1 MKKFYLIL
9 AAAVGMTITSCTTN
23 DFLGDVDPN
32 AQAVVNDGSIRFGT
46 ATKGMTR
53 ADHVGADAAGL
64 LGEQFVFAGQK
75 TNATPASQLVFDQ
88 YYANW
93 KANTANTTESNSNSW
108 EYVGYTPYGVGN
120 SAISTLP
127 TGSTQTIKYWDYAT
141 KQYDFAAY
149 SLGLGA
155 DDDDNPS
162 TPNTHATATKIDMD
176 NLTTAAYTL
185 NGSVNE
191 LAACYISN
199 LVTAYN
205 RDAVND
211 YGKTVQ
217 FTFRSLGAKVR
228 MALYETVPGYSV
240 KDVKFYTAESP
251 TALATDG
258 TEDVARL
265 FTPSASKIL
274 PKGKGTMTVSFP
286 NIGWAK
292 SPNDG
297 DHTDYNKA
305 HVAFAADNAATLS
318 STLDLAALANF
329 ADKDDKETSGSYL
342 GRASNEATYAGGK
355 VGSPAAGKY
364 FTILPYETGTALIL
378 RIKYT
383 LVSIDGSGETITVDN
398 ASAVVPAEYTKWNP
412 NYAYTYIFKI
422 SDYTNGSTGVD
433 GNGATVTGLTPITFD
448 AVVIDSEDGLQETI
462 TTVSTP
468 SITTYAKGEVVT
480 ANNEYKVDNNI
491 YAVVTNAAG
500 ENQTLTVGTNAWLYT
515 VTLEGSSAQ
524 VISEA
529 TVDNAIANGKY
540 NAAAGT
546 YTVHDANAKDMVVT
560 LNNGLSAISAIP
572 AADSPNGNELTITGA
587 KFTPAATGTYVLR
600 YQTDAPVYDAGTL
613 GSALTAAGV
622 TKLDGYFT
630 YNGSKFVQ
638 CDSDAAPSSDVNY
651 YKVSTPGK
659 YMYKVVKVVP

>member
-1 MKKFYLIL
+1 MKKVYLIL

-23 DFLGDVDPN
+23 DFVGDVAN
-32 AQAVVNDGSIRFGT
+32 TTTENGNGVIAVGSGLK
-46 ATKGMTR
+46 AVTR
-53 ADHVGADAAGL
+53 AGEHTGKDAADL
-64 LGEQFVFAGQK
+64 LDHKFVFAGTK
-75 TNATPASQLVFDQ
+75 GTSPTTFVFDQ
-88 YYANW
+88 YQTKWAE
-93 KANTANTTESNSNSW
+93 NTANTTESNTADW
-108 EYVGYTPYGVGN
+108 EYVSLTP
-120 SAISTLP
+120 ASTN
-127 TGSTQTIKYWDYAT
+127 TVIHNGGSVTQSIKYWDYST
-141 KQYDFAAY
+141 TQYDFAAY
-149 SLGLGA
+149 SLGLGFDHDENPATDPVYATPSAIAA
-155 DDDDNPS
+155 D
-162 TPNTHATATKIDMD
+162 TKS
-176 NLTTAAYTL
+176 YTL
-185 NGSVNE
+185 EGSAGA

-205 RDAVND
+205 RDGAND

-251 TALATDG
+251 TALAGNATDN
-258 TEDVARL
+258 VARL
-265 FTPSASKIL
+265 FTPSAAKSL
-274 PKGKGTMTVSFP
+274 PTGSGKMTINFP
-286 NIGWAK
+286 TVGWA
-292 SPNDG
+292 NRAA
-297 DHTDYNKA
+297 TDYNKA
-305 HVAFAADNAATLS
+305 HVTFTPTNAETDISSILRLADLADFAAAEGAQAT
-318 STLDLAALANF
+318 AN
-329 ADKDDKETSGSYL
+329 YL
-342 GRASNEATYAGGK
+342 GRASNTATYAGGLVSTK
-355 VGSPAAGKY
+355 GKY
-364 FTILPYETGTALIL
+364 FTILPNEAGTNLIL

-383 LVSIDGSGETITVDN
+383 LVSTDGSGETITVDN

-433 GNGATVTGLTPITFD
+433 GSGNTVTGLTPITFD
-448 AVVIDSEDGLQETI
+448 AVVIDDEDGLQETI

-500 ENQTLTVGTNAWLYT
+500 ANQTLTPGTNAWLYT
-515 VTLEGSSAQ
+515 VTLQDASAQ

-546 YTVHDANAKDMVVT
+546 FTVTDANDKNMVVT
-560 LNNGLSAISAIP
+560 LNDGLSAITAIP

-600 YQTDAPVYDAGTL
+600 YQVSAPTYDAGTL
-613 GSALTAAGV
+613 GSALTAASI
-622 TKLDGYFT
+622 TKLDGYFI
-630 YNGSKFVQ
+630 YDGAKYVQ
-638 CDSDAAPSSDVNY
+638 CDSNAAPEAGTTY
-651 YKVSTPGK
+651 YKVSTPGT
-659 YMYKVVKVVP
+659 YMYKVVKVVS